1 MGCSLN
7 RTVVTSS
14 YSSDSQTKKQVRF
27 KERQV
32 WSRTNTCKDTSLFQ
46 TCPEC
51 PTLTALKVEHD
62 ARDVT
67 ELFIRQSG
75 GKIFFFTVIYNLFL
89 THFSVLKV
97 YNMLVQGSATLNTN
111 ADTFIILQPIKS
123 CKHFST
129 LLMTQL
135 LTLYCCL
142 TCCTRVQNNKKKIP
156 IST

>member
-1 MGCSLN
+1 MTLEMLRN
-7 RTVVTSS
+7 
-14 YSSDSQTKKQVRF
+14 YLSD
-27 KERQV
+27 
-32 WSRTNTCKDTSLFQ
+32 
-46 TCPEC
+46 
-51 PTLTALKVEHD
+51 KVEGS
-62 ARDVT
+62 
-67 ELFIRQSG
+67 F
-75 GKIFFFTVIYNLFL
+75 FFFTVIYNLFL

-142 TCCTRVQNNKKKIP
+142 TYCTTVQNNKKKMP
-156 IST
+156 VSTYNSNRTSVFTAITYGDLKSVSDYVDLLLASKPNI